1 MPGGQNGCM
10 TSPRFRADLYRGA
23 ARHYEKYRPA
33 YPQALIG
40 DLAER
45 TGADGTRRLLDLAC
59 GTGQVS
65 FALREYFAEIWAVDR
80 EADMVTLAREK
91 AIAAGDSGRWRFVTA
106 AAEQLR
112 APQQAFSLIT
122 IGNAFHR
129 LRRDTVAARSFG
141 WLRPGGYLALAWG
154 GSPYDS
160 PGSLA
165 PWQRTL
171 TEILHRWHERPA
183 IGGRIPAGYAAD
195 RQARPDTEI
204 LAAAG
209 FEIAGR
215 HEFAVSRV
223 WTLDEITGFVA
234 STSVLSPMALGD
246 DAGRFEADLRA
257 GLTACEP
264 DGQFRQDTTFAY
276 ELARRPGK
284 DSPQWP

>member
-1 MPGGQNGCM
+1 M

-23 ARHYEKYRPA
+23 ARHYEKYRSG

-45 TGADGTRRLLDLAC
+45 TSADGTRRLLDLAC

-65 FALREYFAEIWAVDR
+65 FALREYFAEIWAVDQ
-80 EADMVTLAREK
+80 EADMITLAREK
-91 AIAAGDSGRWRFVTA
+91 AIAAGDGRRWRFVTA

-112 APQQAFSLIT
+112 APQQAFALIT

-129 LRRDTVAARSFG
+129 MHRDTVASRSFG
-141 WLRPGGYLALAWG
+141 WLRSGGYLALAWG
-154 GSPYDS
+154 GSPYDD
-160 PGSLA
+160 PGSTA
-165 PWQRTL
+165 PWQLAL
-171 TEILHRWHERPA
+171 TGMLRRWHQRPA

-195 RQARPDTEI
+195 RQALPDTEI

-209 FEIAGR
+209 FQLAGR
-215 HEFAVSRV
+215 HEFTVSRV
-223 WTLDEITGFVA
+223 WTLDEIAGFVA

-246 DAGRFEADLRA
+246 DAARFDADLRA
-257 GLTACEP
+257 ELTACQP
-264 DGQFRQDTTFAY
+264 DGQFRQDATFAY
-276 ELARRPGK
+276 DLARRPEK